1 MATHDSTLRPS
12 DVDARLARLE
22 AELAAARHDARRA
35 RRTSG
40 LLLGIAG
47 VAAVGGLVAAA
58 QVARVEDVLRVRR
71 LEVVG
76 EGDKVV
82 LLAQAGETGGQVDLW
97 SKAGTNTV
105 RLSCAADGG
114 DVAVWN
120 NAGKPAGGLFA
131 SALGGRLEL
140 GDADGATLATLARG
154 EEGGALHLMGA
165 GGGTSSLR
173 AEAGAAGAVLS
184 MRRADGAVGM
194 LAGISQGASV
204 LTMSNQAGKE
214 ILFAGGASDQ
224 SGTLRI
230 ADAAGNECAS
240 LVSSMGGHVNV
251 KDGSGALA
259 ASLSSAGSGKG
270 GALQL
275 LNGTGASSVRM
286 DSKDDGGGRLMVG
299 TSTGAPAFLAEANG
313 GAGTLAAYMQER
325 RVAAIGAGK
334 SGGLLNLLDGSGQA
348 IVVAGAAED
357 GDGGAVSVRNARG
370 VQIGRLGVDASGA
383 GELAVYNAT
392 ATLKKLIE
400 APAPAAK

>member
-1 MATHDSTLRPS
+1 MANTDAALRTP

-22 AELAAARHDARRA
+22 AELALARGDARRA
-35 RRTSG
+35 RRASCA
-40 LLLGIAG
+40 LLCLAG
-47 VAAVGGLVAAA
+47 AAAAGGLMAAS

-82 LLAQAGETGGQVDLW
+82 LLAQASETGGQLDLW
-97 SKAGTNTV
+97 SKGGTNTV
-105 RLSCAADGG
+105 RLACAADGG

-120 NAGKPAGGLFA
+120 NGGKPVGGLFA

-140 GDADGATLATLARG
+140 GGADGTTLATISRG
-154 EEGGALHLMGA
+154 EEGGSLHLMGA

-204 LTMSNQAGKE
+204 LSMSNQSGKE

-230 ADAAGNECAS
+230 ADASGNECAS
-240 LVSSMGGHVNV
+240 IVSSMGGHFNV
-251 KDGSGALA
+251 KDGAGAMA
-259 ASLSSAGSGKG
+259 ASLSSAGAGKG

-275 LNGTGASSVRM
+275 MNGAGASAIRM
-286 DSKDDGGGRLMVG
+286 DAKDEGGGRLMVG

-313 GAGTLAAYMQER
+313 GAGTLAAYLQER

-370 VQIGRLGVDASGA
+370 VQIGRLGVDAAGA